1 MANKNLTRAK
11 REKND
16 EFYTRLSDIENELIH
31 YRKHFKGKVIFLNC
45 DDPYESNFWF
55 YFHKQF
61 EFLGLKKL
69 IATHYVKGERSFKL
83 EYMGGDDNDIYS
95 GIKTDLKG
103 DGDFRSDECIDLLKE
118 CDIIVTNPMFS
129 LFREYVACL
138 VKYEKDFLIIGNQN
152 AITYKE
158 LFPLLKDEKMW
169 LGYKSGAMSFYVP
182 DREEYKKSSSFYI
195 DEDGRNCR
203 KFGNICWFTNLDIDK
218 RHENIPLAK
227 FYENDPSYYPKYDNY
242 DVIEVSRVNE
252 IPMDYEGVM
261 GVPITFLHKF
271 NPDQFEILGSQ
282 RWCKS
287 QEVIDLYR
295 GDKEK
300 CENDKKTLING
311 KETYDRIFIKNRNP
325 ISKKD
330 FLGGN
335 I

>member
-69 IATHYVKGERSFKL
+69 IATHYVKGERSFKF
-83 EYMGGDDNDIYS
+83 EYMGGGDNDIYS

-103 DGDFRSDECIDLLKE
+103 DGDFRSDECIKLLKE
-118 CDIIVTNPMFS
+118 SDIVVTNEPFS
-129 LFREYVACL
+129 LFRVFINTLME
-138 VKYEKDFLIIGNQN
+138 YEKDFLVIGNQN

-158 LFPLLKDEKMW
+158 IFPLLKDEKMW
-169 LGYKSGAMSFYVP
+169 LSYKSGTMSFYVP

-242 DVIEVSRVNE
+242 DAIEVSRVNE
-252 IPMDYEGVM
+252 IPMDYKGVM

-271 NPDQFEILGSQ
+271 NPDQFEVLGSQ

-295 GDKEK
+295 GDKEN
-300 CENDKKTLING
+300 CEDDKKNFN
-311 KETYDRIFIKNRNP
+311 KWKRN
-325 ISKKD
+325 
-330 FLGGN
+330 L
-335 I
+335 